1 MAMES
6 GMLLSYV
13 KEYERM
19 AHMLASQEFYIG
31 QYQENLH
38 RLYWES
44 AAHNAHMLPQIQKC
58 SGQILISP
66 QDTSHFGLHD
76 LSRDSEK
83 KSHMINEEK
92 FARLIA
98 SAQEGT
104 TGKLQCRCP
113 FCGKNF
119 SRPWMLTG
127 KKKPKS
133 FEENII
139 ALLKFCHPHKK
150 TSIESHRGHLELG
163 ELGDFLKI
171 QAFFYLMS
179 TKFGLG
185 MKRKEVKDAYPP
197 REKLCQGDPQSCQ
210 GGMDPIFLSDFL
222 TKMRSLCAH
231 QKENF
236 LICSKLTLLLS
247 LVFSWFPTWQT
258 GSFWDSLYVVC
269 K

>member
-6 GMLLSYV
+6 HKWLSYV
-13 KEYERM
+13 KEYERI

-92 FARLIA
+92 FARPIA

-113 FCGKNF
+113 FCAYHYT
-119 SRPWMLTG
+119 RHWMLTG

-171 QAFFYLMS
+171 QAFF
-179 TKFGLG
+179 
-185 MKRKEVKDAYPP
+185 
-197 REKLCQGDPQSCQ
+197 
-210 GGMDPIFLSDFL
+210 LSDEYKIW
-222 TKMRSLCAH
+222 TGNE
-231 QKENF
+231 KEGGQRC
-236 LICSKLTLLLS
+236 LPPSGKVMS
-247 LVFSWFPTWQT
+247 
-258 GSFWDSLYVVC
+258 G
-269 K
+269 